1 MNREVKHTY
10 KGMNQDLSK
19 SKLPNEFYFEGKN
32 IRIVATNSQ
41 STASVTNEKG
51 NEFILTVP
59 TPNIDGLTKNIN
71 FGPKSLSY
79 TTDEIDLQYLVGG
92 SYLISGDQII
102 IGHSNVRNN
111 IILFTTDNNGFD
123 CIWKIND
130 TSFDIELLY
139 MRNLNFSTSSPIQVI
154 NNFENEKIDKIYWVD
169 GENQLRFINIYHS
182 ILNQDLEEL
191 IDLTFNSI
199 LMVGAFGLTQPEI
212 ISISQGGIH
221 TAGMIQYAYNLYR
234 INSSQTKLS
243 PFSELIALDKD
254 NLGGGEVNEVVGSIP
269 VVKIDN
275 IDLNFT
281 HIKVYAIKY
290 TSFNQIPTISLIDE
304 REIPQSGSL
313 EVYDDGNIIET
324 LSLEEFTFLGSDI
337 IIPKHINSK
346 DNRLFLANYSEINFE
361 VDLDLRAYSFNSSNL
376 AVVYDN
382 LFLATPTT
390 VSGTPFILNGT
401 NFEDPG
407 LEKFDSVNLDYDT
420 FRYQLNGITEG
431 GEGKYVKYELTQDI
445 TKEDD
450 SKFFKDEELYRLGI
464 QFYNKY
470 GNISLPKWIAD
481 FKAPSGNLKG
491 LYNTLRVELTPDF
504 YIWLNTNVFTDEYS
518 IPTGYRVLIAERTFN
533 DKTIIANGILSPMM
547 VNDKTGSK
555 TDVYNYKKLSATTL
569 PKLPNFFMRN
579 VSSSGNVF
587 QTNSLPILNATHLQ
601 RLDLNKSSL
610 TEVISNGG
618 ASASGS
624 FYQFN
629 PMLQLYSP
637 EILFGEQFSLNNT
650 LRLKIKGA
658 LKNTYNASWTKEVNL
673 TGGFN
678 QTEGKVK
685 NGISPYFASGYA
697 SSGNVGNIF
706 DTGII
711 SHPGGSEANAM
722 QKNQFYRV
730 YGDNSNSL
738 NNPNQQII
746 PITNSY
752 VPSFTP
758 HISRTDANRAS
769 TIILNPSNNDATFD
783 LSYTVTITYTITPDV
798 GYTGVNYDIFL
809 KDSQDGGDYDT
820 LLNVNNVQIITH
832 TYTHLVTT
840 SQPDNTYTLNY
851 YLAINPDANFNF
863 NLDVNIEYTEDQ
875 TITPFAQTLL
885 EQTDSLGNSVSLIPT
900 PIVAN
905 PGYIVDPVT
914 PVSVDIY
921 GSPEIAERGSDYSSY
936 NNDSKYRYTNSLQS
950 ILTDGET
957 KESDDGFCGRRI
969 VTMNSFGQR
978 AITLV
983 TGPDNLTTDHW
994 NRKSLEQLFY
1004 DTGITGDNF
1013 GIIGELVKPDVEIY
1027 LGNIYG
1033 GNSYEDKKR
1042 SNYIEIGDYKDIT
1055 TNIIDIKSPGDTFVN
1070 NFRFE
1075 RITKLDTAND
1085 NQCAQ
1090 QIVEIVEFT
1099 TETTVDLVNR
1109 NDFSLLDWEAKFQA
1123 SNTDYHKYNRVYSQQ
1138 ANLITR
1144 RDLNFNFKKINF
1156 YDTNIVATRFK
1167 FPGELIDSWTDLQPN
1182 EAITLDGKFGAI
1194 NSLHQYMDELYV
1206 FQDSG
1211 IASLSIN
1218 PRIQVQGD
1226 DGVSIELGK
1235 GTVLNDYKYISN
1247 DSGTINKWSVVN
1259 SLAGIYYYDTLNKSL
1274 NIISKNIS
1282 GLSDIKGLHTKFQEN
1297 DTSILRINNPVLKQ
1311 GVVAAFDY
1319 INNEMF
1325 ITFHQGDKS
1334 FTVSYNEAAN
1344 SFVSFYDYLPSRYI
1358 SKGDNFITTDP
1369 TNTMIYKQY
1378 AGNYNEF
1385 YGEMFPSYITLLVNP
1400 TPDMDTVF
1408 DNIKYKSE
1416 IYLDDIDQPD
1426 VTLSKVQLYNEYQ
1439 DSGLVPLVLG
1449 RDKNLRRKFRDWNAI
1464 LPRVATRR
1472 ERIRNPWTYLKLQL
1486 DNENNYRMI
1495 LHDIIISY
1503 TI

>member
-1 MNREVKHTY
+1 MNKQIKHSY

-19 SKLPNEFYFEGKN
+19 SKLPNEYYYEGRN
-32 IRIVATNSQ
+32 IRIVATTSS

-51 NEFILTVP
+51 NEYILTIPIPVINGVNK
-59 TPNIDGLTKNIN
+59 TIDYDG
-71 FGPKSLSY
+71 KSLSY
-79 TTDEIDLQYLVGG
+79 TTHEIDEQYLNGG
-92 SYLISGDQII
+92 FYLASGDQII

-111 IILFTTDNNGFD
+111 IILITTDNAGFD
-123 CIWKIND
+123 CIWKVDD
-130 TSFDIELLY
+130 TTFDITLLY
-139 MRNLNFSTSSPIQVI
+139 MRNLNLSTSFPVQII

-169 GENQLRFINIYHS
+169 GENQLRFININHS
-182 ILNQDLEEL
+182 IVNQDLEEL
-191 IDLTFNSI
+191 IDLTLNSI

-212 ISISQGGIH
+212 INIVQGGIH

-254 NLGGGEVNEVVGSIP
+254 NLGGGGVNEVVSSIP
-269 VVKIDN
+269 VVKIDGL
-275 IDLNFT
+275 DLNYT

-304 REIPQSGSL
+304 REIPESGSL
-313 EVYDDGNIIET
+313 EIYDDGNIIET

-337 IIPKHINSK
+337 IIPRHINSK
-346 DNRLFLANYSEINFE
+346 DNRLFLANYREINFE
-361 VDLDLRAYSFNSSNL
+361 VDLDLKAYSFNSSNL

-390 VSGTPFILNGT
+390 VSGTPFILDGT

-407 LEKFDSVNLDYDT
+407 LDKFDSVNLDYDT
-420 FRYQLNGITEG
+420 YRYQLNGTTQG
-431 GEGKYVKYELTQDI
+431 GEGKYIKYELTQDI
-445 TKEDD
+445 NKDEN
-450 SKFFKDEELYRLGI
+450 SKFFKDDELYRLGI
-464 QFYNKY
+464 QFYNRY

-504 YIWLNTNVFTDEYS
+504 YIWLNTNVFDNDYN
-518 IPTGYRVLIAERTFN
+518 IPTGYRILIAERTFN
-533 DKTIIANGILSPMM
+533 DKTIVANGILAPMM
-547 VNDKTGSK
+547 VNDKTGTKS
-555 TDVYNYKKLSATTL
+555 DLYDYKKAVATTL
-569 PKLPNFFMRN
+569 PKLPDFFMRN

-587 QTNSLPILNATHLQ
+587 QTNTLPILNALHLQ
-601 RLDLNKSSL
+601 RLDMNKSPL

-618 ASASGS
+618 SSASGS

-637 EILFGEQFSLNNT
+637 EVLFGEQFGLTNS

-658 LKNTYNASWTKEVNL
+658 LTNTYNASWTKEVNF

-685 NGISPYFASGYA
+685 NGISPYFAPGTA
-697 SSGNVGNIF
+697 SAGNIADIF
-706 DTGII
+706 DMGII
-711 SHPGGSEANAM
+711 SHPGGAEANAM

-730 YGDNSNSL
+730 YGNNLDAVSG
-738 NNPNQQII
+738 NPNQQII
-746 PITNSY
+746 TFT
-752 VPSFTP
+752 VPFGPTFPNISFT
-758 HISRTDANRAS
+758 DVNKS
-769 TIILNPSNNDATFD
+769 TTIVLNPDNNDATFD
-783 LSYTVTITYTITPDV
+783 LSYTTTITYTITPDG
-798 GYTGVNYDIFL
+798 GYTGVNYNAFL
-809 KDSQDGGDYDT
+809 KDSQLGGDYDT
-820 LLNVNNVQIITH
+820 LINVNGTQVITH

-840 SQPDNTYTLNY
+840 SQVDNTYTLNY
-851 YLAINPDANFNF
+851 YLAIEPDADFNF
-863 NLDVNIEYTEDQ
+863 KVDVNVEYTEDQ
-875 TITPFAQTLL
+875 TVLPFAQTLS
-885 EQTDSLGNSVSLIPT
+885 EITDSNTNNVDLIAATVVS
-900 PIVAN
+900 N
-905 PGYIVDPVT
+905 PGYIVDPIT
-914 PVSVDIY
+914 PVIENIY
-921 GSPEIAERGSDYSSY
+921 GTPEIAERGSDYSSY

-950 ILTDGET
+950 VLTDGET
-957 KESDDGFCGRRI
+957 MYEDDGFCGRRI

-983 TGPDNLTTDHW
+983 TGDDNSTTEHW
-994 NRKSLEQLFY
+994 NRPSLEQLF
-1004 DTGITGDNF
+1004 DNTGITGDNY
-1013 GIIGELVKPDVEIY
+1013 GIIGELIKSETEIY

-1055 TNIIDIKSPGDTFVN
+1055 TNIIDIKSPGDTFID

-1075 RITKLDTAND
+1075 RITKLDVEND
-1085 NQCAQ
+1085 SQCAQ

-1099 TETTVDLVNR
+1099 TETTVDLKNR
-1109 NDFSLLDWEAKFQA
+1109 NDLSLLDWEAKFQV

-1144 RDLNFNFKKINF
+1144 RDLNFNFKKVNY
-1156 YDTNIVATRFK
+1156 YDTNVVATRFK

-1182 EAITLDGKFGAI
+1182 ETITLDGKFGAI
-1194 NSLHQYMDELYV
+1194 NSIHQFRDELYT

-1211 IASLSIN
+1211 IALLSIN

-1235 GTVLNDYKYISN
+1235 GTVLNDYKYITN
-1247 DSGTINKWSVVN
+1247 DSGTINKWGIVN
-1259 SLAGIYYYDTLNKSL
+1259 SLACIYYYDTLNKSL
-1274 NIISKNIS
+1274 NIISKNVE
-1282 GLSDIKGLHTKFQEN
+1282 GLSDIKGLHTKFQKN

-1311 GVVAAFDY
+1311 GVVASFDY
-1319 INNEMF
+1319 INNDMF

-1334 FTVSYNEAAN
+1334 FTVSYNEASN

-1369 TNTMIYKQY
+1369 TNTMIYQQY
-1378 AGNYNEF
+1378 EGNYNEF
-1385 YGEMFPSYITLLVNP
+1385 YGEVFPSYVTILCNP
-1400 TPDMDTVF
+1400 EPDKDTVF
-1408 DNIKYKSE
+1408 DNIQYKSE
-1416 IYLDDIDQPD
+1416 LYLDGVDQPNT
-1426 VTLSKVQLYNEYQ
+1426 TLSSVRLFNEYQ
-1439 DSGLVPLVLG
+1439 DSGVVPLISG
-1449 RDKNLRRKFRDWNAI
+1449 RSSNLRRKFRDWEAT
-1464 LPRVATRR
+1464 LPRNNGTRQ
-1472 ERIRNPWTYLKLQL
+1472 RIRNPWCYITLQL
-1486 DNENNYRMI
+1486 DNEPGYELI
-1495 LHDIIISY
+1495 LHDIIVSF